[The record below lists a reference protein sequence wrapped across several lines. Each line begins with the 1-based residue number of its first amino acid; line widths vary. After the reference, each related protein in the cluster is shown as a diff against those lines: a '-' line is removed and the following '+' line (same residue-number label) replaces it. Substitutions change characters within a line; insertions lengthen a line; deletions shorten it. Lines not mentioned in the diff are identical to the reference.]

1 MLEPQKIKPASVF
14 TLGGHLRKDTYTSQ
28 AKGRA
33 VCKGGTNKFSGKAGK
48 KRMHQ
53 EGASLNLV
61 CFQRQ
66 QRREMEAEKGISETG
81 SICWKE
87 RIEIC
92 RNILYSK

>member
-1 MLEPQKIKPASVF
+1 
-14 TLGGHLRKDTYTSQ
+14 
-28 AKGRA
+28 
-33 VCKGGTNKFSGKAGK
+33 
-48 KRMHQ
+48 MHQ

-81 SICWKE
+81 SICWRE